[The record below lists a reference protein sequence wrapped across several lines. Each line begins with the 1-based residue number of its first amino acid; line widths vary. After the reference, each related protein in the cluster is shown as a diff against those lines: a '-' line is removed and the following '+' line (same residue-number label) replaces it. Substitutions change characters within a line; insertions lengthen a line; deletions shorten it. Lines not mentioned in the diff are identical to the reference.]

1 MKATLL
7 GLVLLMVAA
16 ASAAVPAVAD
26 AAAPTSGG
34 TAEAVAFYALAGAAA
49 LAALGC
55 VIATNIV
62 RMAVCLLGA
71 LAAVALLYFLLMAGF
86 LGVVQLVVYAGGTLI
101 VIVFGVMLTSRT
113 YGAKLHAGPL
123 ELAGGI
129 LVGLA
134 LLTGLIAALLPSFSV
149 PPTGAGQP
157 ASFTVAE
164 IGTAL
169 LAPYLLPFEL
179 ASVLLLAVML
189 GAAFLASPVRS
200 EEGA

>member
-7 GLVLLMVAA
+7 SLVLLMVAA
-16 ASAAVPAVAD
+16 ANAAVPVD

-134 LLTGLIAALLPSFSV
+134 LLTGLIAALLPSFSTV

-189 GAAFLASPVRS
+189 GAAYLASPVRS